1 MKKVYRPPFAE
12 AIGFSAAQMIA
23 VSIGVGEG
31 TVDAK
36 DALTNKRKP
45 ENGIWDSQIWNSK
58 SE

>member
-1 MKKVYRPPFAE
+1 MKKVYIPPFTE
-12 AIGFSAAQMIA
+12 VIGFSAEQMIA

-36 DALTNKRKP
+36 GALTNQRKP

>member
-1 MKKVYRPPFAE
+1 MKKVYIPPFAE
-12 AIGFSAAQMIA
+12 AIGFSAEQMIA

-45 ENGIWDSQIWNSK
+45 ENGIWDSKI
-58 SE
+58 